1 MINQDHAFDI
11 LDRALNA
18 TLAAGADAADAALAS
33 GSSALT
39 RFANNAIH
47 QNVASE
53 SNTLCLR
60 AVRGR
65 QTGCVRTDVLT
76 DDGIEAAAKK
86 AAAMAAVAA
95 EDPEFPGIVGQPT
108 AQPCGVFDDEAAGAT
123 PEQRAAAVRDII
135 ARVEGGGAV
144 ASGSLSTGGSA
155 FAVGDTAGTRQYDRH
170 TSVEMDVVAMD
181 GTAAGRAEFTGAIL
195 AKVDVAERAERAL
208 TRCLDSRGAENV
220 EPGEYTVVLEPAAAA
235 ELCEFL
241 AWLGFSADDMQ
252 RGRSCLQGR
261 LGDTVC
267 DSRITMVDDPHDP
280 ACSPFSFDGEG
291 VPKQRVE
298 LIVDGAFRNVV
309 YDQKTATK
317 DNVVSTGNGGVP
329 PNPHGPYPGTLIVSP
344 GEATVDEMIASTD
357 RGLLVTHFHYTNIAE
372 RRTCTITGMTR
383 YGLFEIV
390 NGRIARPVKNLRFT
404 QSVLDA
410 LNAVEAVGKDR
421 ERFHDVL
428 VPALKVAKFR
438 FTGKSDH

>member
-1 MINQDHAFDI
+1 MIDQDQAFDL
-11 LDRALNA
+11 LDRALTA

-33 GSSALT
+33 GSRALT
-39 RFANNAIH
+39 RFANNIIH

-65 QTGCVRTDVLT
+65 QTGSVRTDVLT
-76 DDGIEAAAKK
+76 EDGIEAAARK
-86 AAAMAAVAA
+86 AAAIAAVAA
-95 EDPEFPGIVGQPT
+95 EDPEFPGVVAQPT
-108 AQPCGVFDDEAAGAT
+108 AQPCGIFDDEAARAT

-155 FAVGDTAGTRQYDRH
+155 FAVGDSAGTRQYDRH
-170 TSVEMDVVAMD
+170 TDIKMDVVAMD
-181 GTAAGRAEFTGAIL
+181 GTAAGRAEFTGPRL
-195 AKVDVAERAERAL
+195 GDLDVGERAELAL
-208 TRCLDSRGAENV
+208 QRCIDSRGAEDL
-220 EPGEYTVVLEPAAAA
+220 EPGEYTVVLEPAAVA

-252 RGRSCLQGR
+252 RGRSCLQGK
-261 LGDTVC
+261 LGEAVC
-267 DSRITMVDDPHDP
+267 DPRITMVDDPHDP
-280 ACSPFSFDGEG
+280 ACAPFAFDGEG
-291 VPKQRVE
+291 VPKQRVD
-298 LIVDGAFRNVV
+298 LIVGGVFRNVV
-309 YDQKTATK
+309 TDLKTAK
-317 DNVVSTGNGGVP
+317 KQGVASTGNGGVP
-329 PNPHGPYPGTLIVSP
+329 PNPYGPYPGTLLVSP
-344 GEATVDEMIASTD
+344 GDATVNEMIASTD

-390 NGRIARPVKNLRFT
+390 NGRVARPVKNLRFT
-404 QSVLDA
+404 QSVTDA
-410 LNAVEAVGKDR
+410 LNAIEAVGKQR
-421 ERFHDVL
+421 ERFSDVL
-428 VPALKVAKFR
+428 VPAMKVGTFR